1 MTIFINYR
9 GVDADF
15 VPALLFERLS
25 RQFGARR
32 VFLDAESIAPGEDYV
47 QRLLEGVRSSK
58 VLLAVIGPQWF
69 AADSSGRR
77 LIDNPHDWIRRELVT
92 AFECGV
98 TVIPVFTE
106 GATPPRPE
114 ELPSDI
120 AQLGRQHGLPLRRVR
135 SGEDVE
141 AIVREVSAHLP
152 ARRRWALL
160 AAVAVLVI
168 GAGAALPALL
178 RQDSPDSAPS
188 TTTSHEVQP
197 TKPSSTSPVPKA
209 GVWYEGSLTLDGETF
224 QTGYT
229 LDTSPPARQPAGDI
243 ALVCQLGCAANE
255 IAGTE
260 FVAWE
265 GEGLPHREQCVDLL
279 HRNRGQRSLS
289 VKEGTRAC
297 VGTAQGRV
305 GHLRVAEIS
314 GPGRMRIDVKVW
326 DKPA

>member
-9 GVDADF
+9 GIDADF
-15 VPALLFERLS
+15 APALLFARLS
-25 RQFGARR
+25 RRFGARR

-98 TVIPVFTE
+98 TVIPVFTD

-114 ELPSDI
+114 DLPSDI

-135 SGEDVE
+135 AGEDVE
-141 AIVREVSAHLP
+141 AIVREVSAHVP
-152 ARRRWALL
+152 VRRRWVLL
-160 AAVAVLVI
+160 AAAVVLVI
-168 GAGAALPALL
+168 GAGVALPSVL
-178 RQDSPDSAPS
+178 RQDSPDS
-188 TTTSHEVQP
+188 TTSREVQP
-197 TKPSSTSPVPKA
+197 TKASSTPPAPKA
-209 GVWYEGSLTLDGETF
+209 EVWYEGRLTLDGEAF
-224 QTGYT
+224 RTGYT
-229 LDTSPPARQPAGDI
+229 LDTSPPAKQPAGDI
-243 ALVCQLGCAANE
+243 GLVCQLGCAANE

-260 FVAWE
+260 FVAWK
-265 GEGLPHREQCVDLL
+265 GDGLPDREQCVDLL
-279 HRNRGQRSLS
+279 NRNRGQRSLS
-289 VKEGTRAC
+289 VKEGTKAC

-305 GHLRVAEIS
+305 GHLQVAEIS

-326 DKPA
+326 DKP